1 MTPEQA
7 KVKRFHEVMGMEDH
21 KTPTLVDGETAGL
34 RIAIIAEE
42 FNELIK
48 AIAEEDLVEISDALG
63 DILYVVYGAANAYG
77 IDLEPIFNEIHD
89 SNMKKVDPETGKVRY
104 REDGKVLKPEGWER
118 PRLAPIIEAQIA
130 GAGTGTPE

>member
-1 MTPEQA
+1 MTPEQI
-7 KVKRFHEVMGMEDH
+7 KVKEFHVVMGMEDN
-21 KTPTLVDGETAGL
+21 KTPTLVDGETAAL

-42 FNELIK
+42 FNELIA
-48 AIAEEDLVEISDALG
+48 AIANEDLVEIADALG
-63 DILYVVYGAANAYG
+63 DLEYVVLGASNAYG

-104 REDGKVLKPEGWER
+104 REDGKVLKPEGWQK

>member
-7 KVKRFHEVMGMEDH
+7 KVKEFHVVMGMEDN

-42 FNELIK
+42 FNELIE
-48 AIAEEDLVEISDALG
+48 AIANEDLVEIADALG
-63 DILYVVYGAANAYG
+63 DLKYVILGAANAYG

-104 REDGKVLKPEGWER
+104 REDGKVLKPDGWQR
-118 PRLAPIIEAQIA
+118 PQLKPIIEAQIA
-130 GAGTGTPE
+130 GAGTES